1 MRLAVIY
8 FLLLPAAPPPLTLNM
23 DDVIVATFSPVGDV
37 AVVEVTIS
45 TLLAT
50 EVTVELLDDSD
61 AVIQSQTVRVV
72 CTLWERGPYAPRAR
86 IWCVYLVNAWLVIHY
101 VTVYVVLLSI

>member
-1 MRLAVIY
+1 
-8 FLLLPAAPPPLTLNM
+8 M

-72 CTLWERGPYAPRAR
+72 YVLGARPVRTCTRSDACLVHIFSNSMAR
-86 IWCVYLVNAWLVIHY
+86 HA
-101 VTVYVVLLSI
+101 

>member
-1 MRLAVIY
+1 
-8 FLLLPAAPPPLTLNM
+8 M

-61 AVIQSQTVRVV
+61 AVIESQTVRVV
-72 CTLWERGPYAPRAR
+72 CTLW
-86 IWCVYLVNAWLVIHY
+86 
-101 VTVYVVLLSI
+101 